1 MTESRLR
8 ILLLEDSEE
17 DGELIEHAMRHS
29 TRQAVTHR
37 VTTREAFVRAL
48 REFSPDVVLSD
59 HSLSAYNAP
68 AAMRDLRTIRP
79 TAPLIVVS
87 GALDSSM
94 AVACIRAGAED
105 IVLKHNLHE
114 LPPAIESALATRER
128 LQTLSPRQLEVLR
141 LVAEGHTTREIARQ
155 LGISD
160 KTVETHRGEIM
171 KRTGIH
177 DAVSLVRYA
186 VRLGLVPLAD

>member
-1 MTESRLR
+1 MTESKLR
-8 ILLLEDSEE
+8 VLLLEDSEA
-17 DGELIEHAMRHS
+17 DGELIEHALRRS
-29 TRQAVTHR
+29 VRPTVTHR
-37 VTTREAFVRAL
+37 VTTRDDFVRAL
-48 REFSPDVVLSD
+48 REFTPDVVLSD

-68 AAMRDLRTIRP
+68 AAMGDLRAIRP

-87 GALDSSM
+87 GALDARM
-94 AVACIRAGAED
+94 AVACVRAGAEA
-105 IVLKHNLHE
+105 IVLKHDLHT
-114 LPPAIESALATRER
+114 LPPAIDAALAARER

-141 LVAEGHTTREIARQ
+141 LVAEGHTTREIARR

>member
-8 ILLLEDSEE
+8 VLLLEDSEA
-17 DGELIEHAMRHS
+17 DGELIEHTLRRSAGPVT
-29 TRQAVTHR
+29 TRR
-37 VTTREAFVRAL
+37 VTTRDEFMHAL
-48 REFSPDVVLSD
+48 DEFGPDVVLSD
-59 HSLSAYNAP
+59 HSLSTYNAP
-68 AAMRDLRTIRP
+68 AAMRDLRTLRP

-87 GALDSSM
+87 GALDATM
-94 AVACIRAGAED
+94 AVSCIRAGAED
-105 IVLKHNLHE
+105 IVLKHNMDRLA
-114 LPPAIESALATRER
+114 PAIEAALAARRT
-128 LQTLSPRQLEVLR
+128 LQKLSPRQLEVLR
-141 LVAEGHTTREIARQ
+141 LVAEGQTTREIAGR

-177 DAVSLVRYA
+177 DAVTLVRYA

>member
-8 ILLLEDSEE
+8 VLLLEDSEA
-17 DGELIEHAMRHS
+17 DGELIEHAL
-29 TRQAVTHR
+29 RQSGGP
-37 VTTREAFVRAL
+37 VTTRRVATRDEFVHAL
-48 REFSPDVVLSD
+48 NEFGPDVVLSD

-68 AAMRDLRTIRP
+68 AAMRDLRAIRP

-87 GALDSSM
+87 GALDATM
-94 AVACIRAGAED
+94 AVSCIRAGAED
-105 IVLKHNLHE
+105 IVLKHNMDRLA
-114 LPPAIESALATRER
+114 PAIEGALAVRRT
-128 LQTLSPRQLEVLR
+128 LQKLSPRQLEVLR
-141 LVAEGHTTREIARQ
+141 LVAEGQTTREIARR

-177 DAVSLVRYA
+177 DAVTLVRYA

>member
-8 ILLLEDSEE
+8 VLLLEDSAQ
-17 DGELIEHAMRHS
+17 DGELIEHTLRRSTGPVTTQRVS
-29 TRQAVTHR
+29 TRDD
-37 VTTREAFVRAL
+37 FVQAL
-48 REFSPDVVLSD
+48 REFGPDVVLSD

-68 AAMRDLRTIRP
+68 AAMRDLRAIRP

-87 GALDSSM
+87 GALDAAM
-94 AVACIRAGAED
+94 AVSCIRAGAED
-105 IVLKHNLHE
+105 IVLKHDLE
-114 LPPAIESALATRER
+114 RLAPAIDAALSARRR
-128 LQTLSPRQLEVLR
+128 LQSLSPRQLEVLR
-141 LVAEGHTTREIARQ
+141 LVADGHTTREIARR
-155 LGISD
+155 LSISD

-177 DAVSLVRYA
+177 DAVTLVRYA